1 MFVFPGY
8 TTQEKRGNNLN
19 KSVQDSD
26 DSLKKQELFEE
37 KSALKE
43 CTGTI
48 SNLIEVIRESEERSA
63 MLEQALRE
71 TTRDKNKIEDE
82 AKKLQNKLKQKQASL
97 EDVLKKLEKLN
108 RLKPSNVNRKLKQ
121 KEKRIKELKNK

>member
-1 MFVFPGY
+1 MFVLPGY

-71 TTRDKNKIEDE
+71 TTRDKNKIED
-82 AKKLQNKLKQKQASL
+82 
-97 EDVLKKLEKLN
+97 
-108 RLKPSNVNRKLKQ
+108 
-121 KEKRIKELKNK
+121 